1 MSDQFFKKI
10 IIETAKVVDKEI
22 KTEEL
27 NIEKATQDYK
37 QATAALLRMFA
48 KNKCTSFNK
57 NDIHEMSF
65 RKEIDIP
72 DTAQC
77 NLELILETLAEKGY
91 VACFKGPH
99 GTPRHLYRYN
109 YRFDMI

>member
-10 IIETAKVVDKEI
+10 ISETAKAVDREI

-27 NIEKATQDYK
+27 NIDKATQDYK
-37 QATAALLRMFA
+37 KATAALLRMFA
-48 KNKCTSFNK
+48 KYKCTSFNK
-57 NDIHEMSF
+57 NDIHDMSF

-72 DTAQC
+72 DTEQC
-77 NLELILETLAEKGY
+77 IWELILETLVEKGY
-91 VACFKGPH
+91 VTCYKGPH